1 MYSFKEPYV
10 LCWEIYGSSEYIVLV
25 CMSYFRLIFRMDEMT
40 KSGKNYLLHFLYFR
54 ILDQI
59 WH

>member
-25 CMSYFRLIFRMDEMT
+25 CMSYFRLIFRMEFIRFAFGSYE
-40 KSGKNYLLHFLYFR
+40 KSVIYWK
-54 ILDQI
+54 
-59 WH
+59 